1 MTKGARSGGAATR
14 LAVLDDYHGQALAMA
29 DWSGLSDRCAITVF
43 DDHLADEDAIAARLE
58 AFAIVCIMRERT
70 PFPRALLARLP
81 QLRLLVTTGM
91 GNRALDLAAAT
102 ELGVLVC
109 GTRVA
114 PLRTAELTWGLILA
128 LARNIALEDRAIRN
142 GAWGRTIGQDLIGR
156 RLGLV
161 GLGRLGT
168 RVALIGKAFGME
180 PVAWSENLTP
190 ELAEER
196 GARWV
201 DKEALFAESDVVS
214 VHLVS
219 SERTRGLV
227 GAAEIG
233 LMKPDAI
240 LINTSRG
247 PIVDEAALIE
257 ALRARSIAGAG
268 LDVFETEPLAA
279 DHPLFALENVV
290 LTPHLGYVTRDTYGV
305 FYGDTVAAV
314 EAYLAGSPIRVLNPE
329 AERRPPPK

>member
-1 MTKGARSGGAATR
+1 MTKRPRSGGTATK
-14 LAVLDDYHGQALAMA
+14 LAVLDDYHGAALAMA

-43 DDHLADEDAIAARLE
+43 DDHLADEDALAARLE
-58 AFAIVCIMRERT
+58 GFAIICIMRERT
-70 PFPRALLARLP
+70 PFSSALLARLP

-102 ELGVLVC
+102 ERGVLVC
-109 GTRVA
+109 GTRGA
-114 PLRTAELTWGLILA
+114 PLRTAELTWALILA
-128 LARNIALEDRAIRN
+128 VARNIVLEDRAIRN

-214 VHLVS
+214 VHTVL

-240 LINTSRG
+240 LVNTSRG
-247 PIVDEAALIE
+247 PIVDEAALVA
-257 ALRARSIAGAG
+257 ALRAGSIAGAG

-290 LTPHLGYVTRDTYGV
+290 LTPHLGYVTRDTYRV

-314 EAYLAGSPIRVLNPE
+314 EAYLAGRPIRVLNPE
-329 AERRPPPK
+329 AESRVPEG

>member
-1 MTKGARSGGAATR
+1 MTKPPRSGGAAAT
-14 LAVLDDYHGQALAMA
+14 LAVLDDYHGAALAMA
-29 DWSGLSDRCAITVF
+29 DWSGLSGRCAITVF

-58 AFAIVCIMRERT
+58 PFAIVCIMRERT
-70 PFPRALLARLP
+70 PFSRALLARLP
-81 QLRLLVTTGM
+81 ALRLLVTTGM
-91 GNRALDLAAAT
+91 GNRAVDLDAAT
-102 ELGVLVC
+102 ERGVVVS

-114 PLRTAELTWGLILA
+114 PLRTAELTWALILA
-128 LARNIALEDRAIRN
+128 LARNIAIEDRAIRN

-161 GLGRLGT
+161 GLGRLGA

-201 DKEALFAESDVVS
+201 DKKELFAASDVVS
-214 VHLVS
+214 VHMVL

-240 LINTSRG
+240 LVNTSRG
-247 PIVDEAALIE
+247 PIVDEAALLK
-257 ALRARSIAGAG
+257 ALRAGSIAGAG

-290 LTPHLGYVTRDTYGV
+290 LTPHLGYVTRDTYRV
-305 FYGDTVAAV
+305 FYSDTVAAV
-314 EAYLAGSPIRVLNPE
+314 EAYLDGRPIRVLNPE
-329 AERRPPPK
+329 AECSGPRK

>member
-1 MTKGARSGGAATR
+1 M
-14 LAVLDDYHGQALAMA
+14 
-29 DWSGLSDRCAITVF
+29 
-43 DDHLADEDAIAARLE
+43 
-58 AFAIVCIMRERT
+58 
-70 PFPRALLARLP
+70 P
-81 QLRLLVTTGM
+81 
-91 GNRALDLAAAT
+91 
-102 ELGVLVC
+102 
-109 GTRVA
+109 
-114 PLRTAELTWGLILA
+114 
-128 LARNIALEDRAIRN
+128 
-142 GAWGRTIGQDLIGR
+142 
-156 RLGLV
+156 
-161 GLGRLGT
+161 
-168 RVALIGKAFGME
+168 
-180 PVAWSENLTP
+180 
-190 ELAEER
+190 
-196 GARWV
+196 
-201 DKEALFAESDVVS
+201 DVVS

-240 LINTSRG
+240 LVNTSRG

-329 AERRPPPK
+329 AENRAPPR